1 MKGRVVLGRPAPL
14 WILAVLG
21 TIGGLLSTIV
31 AMQFAEVIPWA
42 GEEASYIGGRWTG
55 VVAYALVA
63 GLFFGAAYAW
73 ITVKPWAHMVSILGA
88 LIGFFIPFMSYMDG
102 TDPRSSA
109 IAPIV
114 PSVLM
119 LFMVFRPS
127 TNRAMAAAL
136 SGQGTV
142 KSTKTPPP
150 PKPMSAARKR
160 ELAAEE
166 QKKAKSQA
174 SIAAVSAPTSQE
186 IAAPSVAT
194 IPAAPPAVAA
204 APAPPAKT
212 AASMVLSAASSL
224 KAAAATP
231 ASPRKGVTYLGPRPA
246 SQPAAP
252 ASPAQPIAQPVAQA
266 TAPALP
272 ANQPRPPGFRADE
285 V

>member
-1 MKGRVVLGRPAPL
+1 MKGREVLGRPAPL

-31 AMQFAEVIPWA
+31 LMQFAEVIPWA
-42 GEEASYIGGRWTG
+42 GDEASYIGGRWTG
-55 VVAYALVA
+55 VVAYGLIA

-73 ITVKPWAHMVSILGA
+73 ITVKRWAHMVSILAA

-109 IAPIV
+109 IAPMV
-114 PSVLM
+114 VSVLM

-136 SGQGTV
+136 SGQGTAR
-142 KSTKTPPP
+142 TGKTPPP

-166 QKKAKSQA
+166 QKKAKAQA
-174 SIAAVSAPTSQE
+174 SQPAVVAAPAGA
-186 IAAPSVAT
+186 AAPSVTTSPAAPRT
-194 IPAAPPAVAA
+194 APAAPPT
-204 APAPPAKT
+204 PAQS

-224 KAAAATP
+224 RAAAATP
-231 ASPRKGVTYLGPRPA
+231 ASPRKGVTTMVTPGTLSQKAAAPPPA
-246 SQPAAP
+246 QPAAKG
-252 ASPAQPIAQPVAQA
+252 V
-266 TAPALP
+266 PAL
-272 ANQPRPPGFRADE
+272 RADD

>member
-1 MKGRVVLGRPAPL
+1 MKGREVLGRPAPL

-31 AMQFAEVIPWA
+31 LMQFAEVIPWA
-42 GEEASYIGGRWTG
+42 GDEASYIGGRWTG
-55 VVAYALVA
+55 VVAYGLIA

-73 ITVKPWAHMVSILGA
+73 ITVKRWAHMVSILAA

-109 IAPIV
+109 LAPIV
-114 PSVLM
+114 VSVLM

-136 SGQGTV
+136 AGQGSVTTA
-142 KSTKTPPP
+142 KAAPP

-166 QKKAKSQA
+166 KKKAKAPA
-174 SIAAVSAPTSQE
+174 SPTPAAAPAVVAT
-186 IAAPSVAT
+186 PSVAT
-194 IPAAPPAVAA
+194 SPAVPAAAKA
-204 APAPPAKT
+204 APQTPVQT
-212 AASMVLSAASSL
+212 AASMVMSAASSL
-224 KAAAATP
+224 KSAAATP
-231 ASPRKGVTYLGPRPA
+231 ASPRKGVTVMGKPA
-246 SQPAAP
+246 TPPQKAATPPPAQPAATGR
-252 ASPAQPIAQPVAQA
+252 V
-266 TAPALP
+266 
-272 ANQPRPPGFRADE
+272 PGLRADE